1 MLLTWTSASASEQPA
16 GRVAQATDPGD
27 RSSGAPFSRFA
38 ELARTHRGRPA
49 AEILPL
55 LAHAADR
62 ALLGFSGADL
72 WEQACAISDGEP
84 YVLRVT
90 VT

>member
-1 MLLTWTSASASEQPA
+1 MGEISVSGEHLDRLLA
-16 GRVAQATDPGD
+16 D
-27 RSSGAPFSRFA
+27 SSGTYGAPYQEAFA

-49 AEILPL
+49 AEVLPL
-55 LAHAADR
+55 LERAADR
-62 ALLGFSGADL
+62 ALLGFSRADL
-72 WEQACAISDGEP
+72 WEQARAISDGEP

>member
-1 MLLTWTSASASEQPA
+1 MGEISVSRQDLDRLLTDSIGTY
-16 GRVAQATDPGD
+16 
-27 RSSGAPFSRFA
+27 GAPYQEAFA

-49 AEILPL
+49 AEIVPL
-55 LAHAADR
+55 LARAADR
-62 ALLGFSGADL
+62 ALLGFAPADL
-72 WEQACAISDGEP
+72 REQARAISSGEP